1 MRRYVRDIIVGHGE
15 ERRGEEMLNEMK
27 SNVFIGL
34 LHDILAEP
42 KSLNHVSRLLYA
54 ILTSSEILE
63 AQPFQSRYL
72 KNIFES

>member
-1 MRRYVRDIIVGHGE
+1 
-15 ERRGEEMLNEMK
+15 MLNEMK

-72 KNIFES
+72 KNIFESKLLNKLIYRASTDSSVNT